1 MLTAIRNRCGIPL
14 DGVLRGM
21 RRMSG
26 WFTRRAQKTQVDS
39 DVRPLPRS
47 EFDNRRAA
55 FLDAACNAN
64 AVLVPTDTFRTS
76 FIEWGIP
83 ESLLQH
89 VSQGRDHAPFDR
101 LNPVPRGSGS
111 LRVGFIGQ
119 IAAHKGV
126 RELIAAVQQIEED
139 RIDLRIIGPVVGDRS
154 YLAECKS
161 DSADNANVHF
171 VGSIGSN
178 EIPGVYETL
187 DVLVV
192 PSLWNECSP
201 LTIQEA
207 FMSGV
212 PVVASDI
219 GGMRE
224 MIEHDVSGLLFP
236 MGDVDA
242 LASALRQL
250 CDDEDLRQRLADGV
264 PDVCSLADHAA
275 ELRGLYAEALG
286 GS

>member
-1 MLTAIRNRCGIPL
+1 
-14 DGVLRGM
+14 
-21 RRMSG
+21 
-26 WFTRRAQKTQVDS
+26 
-39 DVRPLPRS
+39 
-47 EFDNRRAA
+47 
-55 FLDAACNAN
+55 
-64 AVLVPTDTFRTS
+64 
-76 FIEWGIP
+76 
-83 ESLLQH
+83 
-89 VSQGRDHAPFDR
+89 
-101 LNPVPRGSGS
+101 
-111 LRVGFIGQ
+111 
-119 IAAHKGV
+119 V

-154 YLAECKS
+154 YLAECRS
-161 DSADNANVHF
+161 GSADKANIHF

-178 EIPGVYETL
+178 EIPSIYETL

-250 CDDEDLRQRLADGV
+250 CDDENLRQRLADGV

-275 ELRGLYAEALG
+275 ELRSLYAEALG